1 MDDICVNT
9 LVEYWYRAP
18 GSTQDEELETQTI
31 DRDPEDALKLV
42 PSAGDTVPLESGR
55 YTLVE
60 VQLPHIEG
68 VENLIRVIVT
78 DP

>member
-1 MDDICVNT
+1 MEDISVNT

-42 PSAGDTVPLESGR
+42 HSPGDTVPLESGR
-55 YTLVE
+55 YRVVA
-60 VQLPHIEG
+60 VQPRPTEG
-68 VENLIRVIVT
+68 VENLIRVFVT
-78 DP
+78 DA